1 MNSIRIK
8 YIFRWPDAEE
18 DSYELVLDGTTLDII
33 SPHPGEIPQWAML
46 DFNKCPSCP
55 LDAKSS
61 PCCPLALA
69 LVSLNTS
76 FAHWVSYEKVHV
88 AVVTA
93 ERTTTKNTTVQ
104 QAASSLMGLISPC
117 SGCPHTRFFKPMARF
132 HQPFATEQETIYRAS
147 SMYML
152 AQYFLKAEGREA
164 DHGLVGLNDIYRSLH
179 EVNTHCA
186 MRLRHGAS
194 NDSAVNAVV
203 LLDMFAK
210 SLPYAIKESLEELG
224 HLFHPFL
231 HEPSH
236 CIIQDDTSLPTQ
248 PVIYT

>member
-1 MNSIRIK
+1 MPDMDPIKIK
-8 YIFRWPDAEE
+8 YIFRWPDAGE
-18 DSYELVLDGTTLDII
+18 DFYELLLDGATLDII
-33 SPHPGEIPQWAML
+33 SPRPDEIPQWAML

-55 LDAKSS
+55 LDSVSS

-69 LVSLNTS
+69 LVSLNSS
-76 FAHWVSYEKVHV
+76 FAHLASYEKVH
-88 AVVTA
+88 ASVVTV
-93 ERTTTKNTTVQ
+93 ERTTMKDTTVQ
-104 QAASSLMGLISPC
+104 QAVSSLMGLISPC

-132 HQPFATEQETIYRAS
+132 HQPFATGLETIYRAA

-152 AQYFLKAEGREA
+152 AQYFLKTEGREA
-164 DHGLVGLNDIYRSLH
+164 DSGLTGLNGIYNRLH

-194 NDSAVNAVV
+194 GDSTVNAVV

-210 SLPYAIKESLEELG
+210 SMPYAIEESLEELG

-231 HEPSH
+231 HGQNCP
-236 CIIQDDTSLPTQ
+236 
-248 PVIYT
+248 